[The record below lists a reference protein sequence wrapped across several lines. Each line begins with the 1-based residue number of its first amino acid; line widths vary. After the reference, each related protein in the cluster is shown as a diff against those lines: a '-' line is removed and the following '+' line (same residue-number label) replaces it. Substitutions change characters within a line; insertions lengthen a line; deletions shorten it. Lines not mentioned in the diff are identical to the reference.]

1 MNCCSNTPKQN
12 STKRKS
18 VLILNAQGRHGKA
31 WSVDKDRIF
40 ANALS
45 FWWKENEG
53 AQHCHRCPNYRHSLQ
68 RVHIGRQQ
76 SKTSASK
83 FMYPQS
89 TRLINEQKSTDGRKE
104 YPDKPNRRVGRKC
117 ERNSQTG
124 AWIGQSEASSIHER
138 TQPQITER
146 TAVTAT
152 PTTTGTKNSKKP
164 TRRNFIEHTACRV
177 PALRSKKLLLC
188 SPRRGNSNES

>member
-18 VLILNAQGRHGKA
+18 FLILNAQGRHGKA

-53 AQHCHRCPNYRHSLQ
+53 GQHCHRCPNYWHSLQ

-76 SKTSASK
+76 SKNRSFK
-83 FMYPQS
+83 IHVS
-89 TRLINEQKSTDGRKE
+89 TEHSPNKRAKVHGRKE
-104 YPDKPNRRVGRKC
+104 RISGQTESKGRAKMRAKFTNRGMDRA
-117 ERNSQTG
+117 ERGKLNPR
-124 AWIGQSEASSIHER
+124 AN
-138 TQPQITER
+138 
-146 TAVTAT
+146 
-152 PTTTGTKNSKKP
+152 PTTNHRANRSNRHPNKNRNKK
-164 TRRNFIEHTACRV
+164 
-177 PALRSKKLLLC
+177 
-188 SPRRGNSNES
+188 